1 MKKLFKRDRITA
13 LFKLAIPLFLE
24 TLLAQFLGSIDTIM
38 ISKYN
43 EPSVAAI
50 GNANTVIG
58 FLTVLFAICSIG
70 VGIIVSQYLGA
81 NEIEKSN
88 MVLGHGI
95 IFNLFIAIIIAL
107 IFIIWNKPL
116 LKMTNTPS
124 DIIDEASGYIRIV
137 SIGLP
142 FLAMTSCMSS
152 NFKSHSKPLVVT
164 IVSFSANILN
174 VILNYILI
182 YGFLG
187 IPSLGYKGAAIATV
201 ICHIFTCLTTILL
214 TKIILKQKIFIFKL
228 DKNITKAII
237 KIGGPSALENICYNI
252 SQIIVL
258 SQVNLLLTEMLTAR
272 TYLSMI
278 LAFIYI
284 ISGAFGS
291 ANSIIVGYNVG
302 KKDFT
307 EAANSTK
314 LSFLLCYPIIL
325 ILVITINCFGGL
337 IFPLITQNN
346 NILNAIYSVLPI
358 LFLYETGRCANLI
371 YINALKSSG
380 DTIFPVV
387 CAIFSMFLVASFGS
401 YLFVSVLGI
410 GFIGIFLAPALDEVV
425 RAILCVIRFYTGK
438 WKNKAI
444 D

>member
-1 MKKLFKRDRITA
+1 MKELFKRERIIK
-13 LFKLAIPLFLE
+13 LIKLAIPLFLE
-24 TLLAQFLGSIDTIM
+24 TLLAWLLGSIDTIM

-43 EPSVAAI
+43 ESYVAAI
-50 GNANTVIG
+50 GNANTVMG
-58 FLTVLFAICSIG
+58 FLTVLFSICSIG
-70 VGIIVSQYLGA
+70 VGIIVSQYLGR

-88 MVLGHGI
+88 KVLGHGI
-95 IFNLFIAIIIAL
+95 IFNLFIAIAISI
-107 IFIIWNKPL
+107 IFIIWNKVFL
-116 LKMTNTPS
+116 EMTNTPN
-124 DIIDEASGYIRIV
+124 DIINEASGYIKIV
-137 SIGLP
+137 SFGLP
-142 FLAMTSCMSS
+142 FLAMTNCMSS
-152 NFKSHSKPLVVT
+152 NFKSHGKPLIVT
-164 IVSFSANILN
+164 IISFSANILN
-174 VILNYILI
+174 VLLDLVLI
-182 YGFLG
+182 FGYLG
-187 IPSLGYKGAAIATV
+187 LPELGYKGAALATV
-201 ICHIFTCLTTILL
+201 FCHVFTCLITILV
-214 TKIILKQKIFIFKL
+214 TKIILKQKIFVLKL

-258 SQVNLLLTEMLTAR
+258 SQVNLLLTEMINAR

-302 KKDFT
+302 KKDYN
-307 EAANSTK
+307 EAAKSTN
-314 LSFLLCYPIIL
+314 LAFLICYPIIL
-325 ILVITINCFGGL
+325 ILVIGLNAFGRL
-337 IFPLITQNN
+337 IFPLLTSNEI
-346 NILNAIYSVLPI
+346 ILNAIYSVLPI

-387 CAIFSMFLVASFGS
+387 CAIFSMFLVAAFGS

-425 RAILCVIRFYTGK
+425 RAILCVIRFHTGK